1 MYIDDITR
9 LVVGRR
15 AAFLRFL
22 LSVSDLG
29 RQKILSIMNCIHFY
43 SIIIVFS
50 EYSVR

>member
-29 RQKILSIMNCIHFY
+29 RQIFFINYELHPFLLYYYCIFR
-43 SIIIVFS
+43 I
-50 EYSVR
+50 